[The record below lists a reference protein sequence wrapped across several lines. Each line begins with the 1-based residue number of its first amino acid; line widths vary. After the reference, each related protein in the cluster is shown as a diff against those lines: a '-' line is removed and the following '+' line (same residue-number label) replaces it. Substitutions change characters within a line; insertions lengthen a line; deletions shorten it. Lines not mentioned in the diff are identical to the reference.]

1 MPARAGGH
9 PPAFYDEL
17 WRAACV
23 KAGCPGKI
31 PRDFRRTAARNLV
44 RAGVTEKIAMT
55 LMGYKTR
62 SIFDRYSILNEKDLQ
77 EAVAKLAALP
87 VTKPAKSR

>member
-1 MPARAGGH
+1 
-9 PPAFYDEL
+9 L

-31 PRDFRRTAARNLV
+31 PHDFRRTAARNLV

-55 LMGYKTR
+55 LMGHKTR
-62 SIFDRYSILNEKDLQ
+62 SIFDRYSIVNEKDLQ
-77 EAVAKLAALP
+77 EAVAKLAALS
-87 VTKPAKSR
+87 TQKNLKLAT